1 MTFPIIARYVSI
13 AAGIL
18 LTVYLMYY
26 FSDIVSFVLIA
37 QILAMLGRPL
47 MNFFQQKLHFRKWQA
62 DSTVCALLTMFTFLL
77 LVGSL
82 FLIFVPL
89 IMEQANNISH
99 IDYQSVVAGLQ
110 QPINEADMWLRNKG
124 ALLPTQSLVD
134 VIKNTLKDIFASGKV
149 GNVFGSLFQ
158 FAGNFVF
165 AFGSILFI
173 LFFFLKEK
181 SLFLRAISA
190 IVPEDQE
197 THVRNVIYDSG
208 TMLTRYFTG
217 VILQVFCFFL
227 IASMTLWMLGVKNAL
242 LLGFFAALMNIIPY
256 IGNILGMGFAVFVT
270 ISSNL
275 NVDFYTV
282 TTPIL
287 VKVLIVF
294 FISQL
299 IDNFLTQ
306 PYIFSN
312 RVSAH
317 PLEIFIVILM
327 AAKISGIG
335 GMIIA
340 IPAYTV
346 IRVFART
353 FLSEYKFVKELTK
366 NFDVPET

>member
-1 MTFPIIARYVSI
+1 MALPMFIRYSSI
-13 AAGIL
+13 ALSVL
-18 LTVYLMYY
+18 LAAYLVYY

-37 QILAMLGRPL
+37 QVLAMLGRPL
-47 MNFFQQKLHFRKWQA
+47 MIFFQKKLHFRKWQA
-62 DSTVCALLTMFTFLL
+62 DSTMCAILTIVTFLL
-77 LVGSL
+77 LIGGMV
-82 FLIFVPL
+82 LIFVPL
-89 IMEQANNISH
+89 IIEQTNNISH

-110 QPINEADMWLRNKG
+110 QPLTQADNWLHNKG
-124 ALLPTQSLVD
+124 LIPPNQALTD
-134 VIKNTLKDIFASGKV
+134 VLKNLLKDVFASGKI
-149 GNVFGSLFQ
+149 GNIFGSIFQ
-158 FAGNFVF
+158 FAGNFMF

-190 IVPEDQE
+190 VVPEDQE
-197 THVRNVIYDSG
+197 EHVRNVIYESG

-217 VILQVFCFFL
+217 VILQIVCFFIISSL
-227 IASMTLWMLGVKNAL
+227 CLWLLGVKNAL

-256 IGNILGMGFAVFVT
+256 VGNILGMAFAVFVT

-275 NVDFYTV
+275 EVDFYTI
-282 TTPIL
+282 TLPIL
-287 VKVLIVF
+287 LKILLVF
-294 FISQL
+294 FVTQL

-317 PLEIFIVILM
+317 PLEIFIVILV
-327 AAKISGIG
+327 AAKIGGIG
-335 GMIIA
+335 GMVIA

-353 FLSEYKFVKELTK
+353 FLSEYKFVKQLTK
-366 NFDVPET
+366 NLDASES